1 MTPSKENAM
10 TMNLFASASG
20 DTSWKVDN

>member
-1 MTPSKENAM
+1 M